1 MKTSISKNT
10 VISVAEEQIS
20 GDLLDGEVVI
30 LNMNDDVYY
39 GLDQVGGNIWNLIQ
53 EPKTF
58 GEIIQTLLEEF
69 DVDNQ
74 QCSKDVLALLE
85 DMLSKGLIEV
95 KNGESK

>member
-74 QCSKDVLALLE
+74 QCSKDMVALLE